1 MSVLDIQLQP
11 RARGDAKPLL
21 KIVRN
26 FTPNWFTVTM
36 GTGALAL
43 TLNQFPLAIPGLRA
57 VAAALWL
64 ANIALFAL
72 FSLLYAARWVLFP
85 SEAALVFRHPVMSM
99 FFGAIPMGLATIV
112 NGFLAFGPDFLGAGS
127 AVSVARILWQAD
139 AVMSVV
145 CGLAIPYFMFTRQEH
160 AMEKLTAVWLL
171 PIVASEVAAASGGLL
186 APHLAAPEAFLVLI
200 LSYVLWACSVP
211 LAMSVLVLLFLRLAL
226 HKLPER
232 DMGVSAW
239 LALGPIGTGA
249 LGLVVIGEAAPKIFA
264 ANGLA
269 SVGEMAFGLG
279 VLGGLILWGYGV
291 WWLSLAILKTVRYLR
306 QGLPF
311 NLGWWGFTFPLAVY
325 TLATFALA
333 RVTGLSLFSFVGAGL
348 ALCLAMFWSVVAI
361 RTARGAWTTTL
372 FVAPCLGPA
381 PRRGLKRTSHK
392 GRRPVSPAG
401 LRDRPVPSS
410 PGRIG
415 RARPAEIR
423 FAKPRDPR
431 HDFCLP

>member
-1 MSVLDIQLQP
+1 MSFLDIQFQP
-11 RARGDAKPLL
+11 LARRDAKPLL
-21 KIVRN
+21 EIVRN

-43 TLNQFPLAIPGLRA
+43 TLNQFPLPLPGLRA
-57 VAAALWL
+57 VAVALWL

-85 SEAALVFRHPVMSM
+85 REAALIFRHPVMSM

-112 NGFLAFGPDFLGAGS
+112 NGFLAFGPDFLGTGV
-127 AVSVARILWQAD
+127 AVSVARALWQAD
-139 AVMSVV
+139 AAMSVV

-160 AMEKLTAVWLL
+160 SMEKLTAVWLL

-249 LGLVVIGEAAPKIFA
+249 LGLVVLGAAAPAIFA

-269 SVGEMAFGLG
+269 SVGEVAFGLG
-279 VLGGLILWGYGV
+279 AIGGLILWGYGV

-306 QGLPF
+306 EGLPF

-333 RVTGLSLFSFVGAGL
+333 RVTGLGLFSFVGGGL
-348 ALCLAMFWSVVAI
+348 AVVFGDLLG
-361 RTARGAWTTTL
+361 RRGEPHGARGVEHNAL
-372 FVAPCLGPA
+372 
-381 PRRGLKRTSHK
+381 
-392 GRRPVSPAG
+392 RRPLSHG
-401 LRDRPVPSS
+401 RQRPGAV
-410 PGRIG
+410 
-415 RARPAEIR
+415 
-423 FAKPRDPR
+423 
-431 HDFCLP
+431 